1 MRRLL
6 ARDDKATANIVIFTE
21 LPTSPRT
28 NLRFISVHSVLLSYR
43 GRLCGGV
50 FGFASSLAKRR
61 RAPRGGEM
69 PGPVLEVIEPQ

>member
-28 NLRFISVHSVLLSYR
+28 NLRFISVHSFLLPSC

-50 FGFASSLAKRR
+50 FDPASSLAKRR
-61 RAPRGGEM
+61 RVPRGGEM